1 MSAKKS
7 LIIGSLGFLIIVGG
21 CSDMGNLKSEN
32 SNNRESIT
40 QEQHEKDIF
49 VSGQSFKGEEY
60 ELSNGE
66 QTGKIA
72 KENKEEIEEAVV
84 KYFQDQYKTEV
95 IVHNIVGAVDGATV
109 FVESVGEPHFHTFAI
124 IPIDVKEKKVR
135 TDSVWSQEGQ
145 VENAMH
151 SGLFA
156 MVFDEEIKVLNDFIQ
171 SITGEFPVVGI
182 TEEALANVRAG
193 GYSTPFYYTNTKG
206 IEFDVLLNKYL
217 SDPSV
222 AKDELKEI
230 FYKDNYSADKIIFTI
245 DLYMAEA
252 NVEPSQEIFDSIV
265 IGLEELEGIPK
276 GSYSVFLNDNRIDKK
291 SANGSKSN
299 TLERSFPDYIVK
311 N

>member
-1 MSAKKS
+1 MS
-7 LIIGSLGFLIIVGG
+7 
-21 CSDMGNLKSEN
+21 NLESEN
-32 SNNRESIT
+32 SNNAGNIT
-40 QEQHEKDIF
+40 QEQHEKGIF
-49 VSGQSFKGEEY
+49 VSVQSYKGKEY
-60 ELSNGE
+60 ELNSGK

-72 KENKEEIEEAVV
+72 KKNKEKIEEAVV
-84 KYFQDQYKTEV
+84 KYFQDQYKTKV

-124 IPIDVKEKKVR
+124 VPIDVKEKIVR

-156 MVFDEEIKVLNDFIQ
+156 MVFDKEIKKLNDFIRAKVE
-171 SITGEFPVVGI
+171 EFPIVGI

-193 GYSTPFYYTNTKG
+193 GYSTPYYYTNTKG
-206 IEFDVLLNKYL
+206 NEFDVLLEKYL
-217 SDPSV
+217 SDPTITADKLRDSFN
-222 AKDELKEI
+222 KDS
-230 FYKDNYSADKIIFTI
+230 YSADSIIFTL
-245 DLYMAEA
+245 DLYMAES

-265 IGLEELEGIPK
+265 KDLEEMENLPK
-276 GSYSVFLNDNRIDKK
+276 GSYTVLLNDNRIDKK
-291 SANGSKSN
+291 SAIGPKSN